1 MPRRNCCL
9 IMLSLLAVLSGRSL
23 PASAQMS
30 PFNNGFN
37 GTLNGDDLNAMMI
50 AGQRLYGRNSVHNG
64 ASTTWSNPKTGNR
77 GTITVLQSFTE
88 HGMQC
93 RKVKYDNRVVN
104 LEGVRSSTLNWCK
117 TPKGEW
123 KIG

>member
-1 MPRRNCCL
+1 MPMRAHWA
-9 IMLSLLAVLSGRSL
+9 IMLLLFLALFTPSRPSH
-23 PASAQMS
+23 AQMS

-37 GTLNGDDLNAMMI
+37 GTLNGDDVHAMMT
-50 AGQRLYGRNSVHNG
+50 AGQRLYGHNNVHNG
-64 ASTTWSNPKTGNR
+64 AATTWSNPKTGNR

-88 HGMQC
+88 QGMQC

-104 LEGVRSSTLNWCK
+104 LTGTRSYTLNWCR

-123 KIG
+123 KIA